1 MGVQRDD
8 TQTRNDGSDLLTSK
22 VVAGAGAAANAPES
36 GLVGD
41 SWSSSSSEL
50 AIGFMTRDML
60 LRAHTRLHPWHRERV
75 RGTRPLSLSA
85 ARRNPHRRS
94 QAARQRCRSIAR
106 GL

>member
-1 MGVQRDD
+1 MDPFMSAEHKPHRAARQHVCQGAGTTKSRHWLIQR
-8 TQTRNDGSDLLTSK
+8 RNDGSGLLTSK

-60 LRAHTRLHPWHRERV
+60 LPAHRAPS
-75 RGTRPLSLSA
+75 PA
-85 ARRNPHRRS
+85 APV
-94 QAARQRCRSIAR
+94 AP
-106 GL
+106 